1 MPTAQ
6 KCCKKQCR
14 IKIFVW
20 SDEKMHS
27 CPQANQNTQFAKKT
41 SKITKNDS
49 FEEMPTAPKC
59 CKKQYEIKIFAV
71 RDQNMTKN
79 NNHAPDANHDK
90 GLTKTPKHSKKNTF
104 LTNADVAKV
113 L

>member
-49 FEEMPTAPKC
+49 FEEVPTAPKC
-59 CKKQYEIKIFAV
+59 CKKQYEIKIFFSH
-71 RDQNMTKN
+71 DQHVTKN
-79 NNHAPDANHDK
+79 VPHARRANHDK
-90 GLTKTPKHSKKNTF
+90 ELTKTAKNSKKTF
-104 LTNADVAKV
+104 SRNAHGAEV